1 MGILA
6 GDDLRLSEVARVAD
20 GFRAAF
26 GRNASFQLGTV
37 NDEATFSGRLAA
49 AVLVFEESA
58 LSKTS
63 GETRKSIRTAAK
75 NRKNAEAALAA
86 ADRFSDSEKTM
97 WHDED
102 LDIPTYLRRNLTLDR

>member
-26 GRNASFQLGTV
+26 GRNAAFQLGTV
-37 NDEATFSGRLAA
+37 NDEATFSGRLVV
-49 AVLVFEESA
+49 AVLVFDETA
-58 LSKTS
+58 VAKGTR
-63 GETRKSIRTAAK
+63 ETRRADRVAHK

-86 ADRFSDSEKTM
+86 SDRFSDSEKTM

-102 LDIPTYLRRNLTLDR
+102 LDIPTYLRHNLTLDR

>member
-1 MGILA
+1 MRIL
-6 GDDLRLSEVARVAD
+6 
-20 GFRAAF
+20 FI
-26 GRNASFQLGTV
+26 
-37 NDEATFSGRLAA
+37 
-49 AVLVFEESA
+49 EESA

-63 GETRKSIRTAAK
+63 GESRKSIRAAAK

>member
-6 GDDLRLSEVARVAD
+6 GDDLRLSEIARVAD

-26 GRNASFQLGTV
+26 GRDATFQLGTV
-37 NDEATFSGRLAA
+37 NDEATFSGRLAV

-58 LSKTS
+58 VAKHVSDTHRAARTPPKSRKTS
-63 GETRKSIRTAAK
+63 
-75 NRKNAEAALAA
+75 EAALAA
-86 ADRFSDSEKTM
+86 TDRFSGSEKTI

-102 LDIPTYLRRNLTLDR
+102 LDIPTYIRRDLTLDR